1 MPSTRPESII
11 NGFGFEAGQ
20 ASQVIFFQPSEMGKN
35 GENERMKPGEKY
47 GGLPSGD
54 FSIYGEISFIS
65 WDFT

>member
-1 MPSTRPESII
+1 
-11 NGFGFEAGQ
+11 
-20 ASQVIFFQPSEMGKN
+20 MGKN

-54 FSIYGEISFIS
+54 FSNYGEISFIS